1 MDRNWMQAYEM
12 LKQQVRTKRQNSV
25 VAPPSEVNYI
35 YCKFM
40 LIILNILFVQ
50 IKEYN
55 VRLSELAL
63 QLKTMAS
70 SPMEYEV

>member
-1 MDRNWMQAYEM
+1 MQAYEM

-40 LIILNILFVQ
+40 LTILDILFVQ